1 MLGFRSSAAV
11 GYGRSVREPEDHE
24 NDRCCFDD
32 WVDHWDRRLHKGR
45 PVAGVTGPLVDAL
58 ERAGLAD
65 RTVLDVGCG
74 IGDLAIETVARGATS
89 ATGFD
94 LSPRAIGY
102 ARELAATR
110 GVADRTTFDVGD
122 GSSVPLPPVDVVVL
136 NRVVCCYPNAD
147 GLLDRTLHAAGSVF
161 ALTAPVS
168 DGGIGLL
175 NRAVNGFWNA
185 WYALRRKKFGD
196 FRTFVHDL
204 DQIDDRVRREG
215 FRRVAHERR
224 RVVWDLA
231 VYAR

>member
-1 MLGFRSSAAV
+1 MN
-11 GYGRSVREPEDHE
+11 EPEDRANE
-24 NDRCCFDD
+24 PCCFDD
-32 WVDHWDRRLHKGR
+32 WVDYWDRKAKDGK

-74 IGDLAIETVARGATS
+74 IGDLAIETLARGATS

-94 LSPRAIGY
+94 LSAKAIDH
-102 ARELAATR
+102 ARELAALR
-110 GVADRTTFDVGD
+110 GFGDRTTFEVGD
-122 GSSVPLPPVDVVVL
+122 GATFELPSADVVVL

-147 GLLDRTLHAAGSVF
+147 GLLDRTLQAAGSVF
-161 ALTAPVS
+161 AFTAPVS
-168 DGGIGLL
+168 GGGTGTL
-175 NRAVNGFWNA
+175 NRVQTRLWNT
-185 WYALRRKKFGD
+185 WYRLRRKKFGG

-204 DQIDDRVRREG
+204 DAIDERVRAAG